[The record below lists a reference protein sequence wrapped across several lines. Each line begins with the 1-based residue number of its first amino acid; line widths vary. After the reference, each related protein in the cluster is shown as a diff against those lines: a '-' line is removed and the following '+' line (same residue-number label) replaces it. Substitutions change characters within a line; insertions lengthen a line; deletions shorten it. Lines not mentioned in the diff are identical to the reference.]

1 MWICSSQP
9 WDLCPAAAEVPPV
22 SPKLVTQLSHAAVP
36 SRMRA
41 QGHTPGAPRI
51 PREIKEVTGAELTKL
66 CVDTLKADTAA
77 QV

>member
-1 MWICSSQP
+1 MDLLIPAMGAVSCS
-9 WDLCPAAAEVPPV
+9 CRKVPPV

-66 CVDTLKADTAA
+66 CVDTLKADTAG